1 MQRDDHS
8 ASEWLKHN
16 MKVCFAIA
24 LLLALCPVLVAQN
37 ATDAQKKEFIEL
49 LKTLPTRG
57 EFYTPEAVQ
66 QATRYLPVLLSL
78 TEKDIEQ
85 YDLYPFVALSG
96 GLSFDK
102 QNRTY
107 VLSHFNEIRHAK
119 LKLGWA
125 VLLFN
130 AGDISRDVVHHLR
143 DALLAPAGA
152 SDLSGMVGHSQFKF
166 FRRKVLSHP
175 YANDEGLLQW
185 KEDEGH
191 TDWVVT
197 VAFSPDGK
205 TLASGSHDGT
215 VLLWDVA
222 TGRQVRAIED
232 HRLHGK
238 PFEVVSVAFSP
249 DGKRVASASSD
260 KTVRVWEVSTG
271 AAVWTFSNVKYA
283 QEVTFS
289 QNGNRLAVANCATV
303 LVWNLNTGTLLRTIS
318 KARFGA
324 GSHYCAGHVAFLENG
339 RKIVADAGPI
349 QIWQVATGQELKRF
363 KPDQSDSAMTVS
375 TDGTKLLLGG
385 DVNSASGVLELRDL
399 ASGNLLR
406 RFPEQTYPVES
417 VAFSPDGKII
427 ASDGRDGM
435 DISSSGYIHLWD
447 SATGAELHRLVGHQ
461 GPVAG
466 IAFAPDGKTL
476 ASASWDNSVKL
487 WDVAT
492 GKEIRSFPNK

>member
-1 MQRDDHS
+1 MPPNG
-8 ASEWLKHN
+8 LKHN
-16 MKVCFAIA
+16 MKVFFAIA

-37 ATDAQKKEFIEL
+37 ATDTQKKEFIEL

-78 TEKDIEQ
+78 TDKDIEQ
-85 YDLYPFVALSG
+85 DDLYPFVALSG
-96 GLSFDK
+96 GLSVEK

-119 LKLGWA
+119 LKLFWA
-125 VLLFN
+125 ALLFN
-130 AGDISRDVVHHLR
+130 AGDISRDLVHHLR
-143 DALLAPAGA
+143 DALLEPAQA
-152 SDLSGMVGHSQFKF
+152 NELSDMVGHSQFKF

-175 YANDEGLLQW
+175 YANDQGLVQW
-185 KEDEGH
+185 KDEEGH
-191 TDWVVT
+191 TDWVVA
-197 VAFSPDGK
+197 VAFSPDGR

-238 PFEVVSVAFSP
+238 PYEVVSVAFSP

-260 KTVRVWEVSTG
+260 QTVRVWEVSTG
-271 AAVWTFSNVKYA
+271 AAVWKFSKVEYA
-283 QEVTFS
+283 QEVAFS
-289 QNGNRLAVANCATV
+289 QDGNRLAVANCDTV

-324 GSHYCAGHVAFLENG
+324 DSHYCAGHVAFLENG

-363 KPDQSDSAMTVS
+363 KLEQSDSAMAVS
-375 TDGTKLLLGG
+375 SDGTKLLLGE
-385 DVNSASGVLELRDL
+385 DLNSVGGVLELRDL
-399 ASGNLLR
+399 ASGSLLR
-406 RFPEQTYPVES
+406 RFPEQAYPLES
-417 VAFSPDGKII
+417 VAFSPDGKIV
-427 ASDGRDGM
+427 ASDGRDSM
-435 DISSSGYIHLWD
+435 DISARGFIRLWD
-447 SATGAELHRLVGHQ
+447 SATGAELRRLVGHK
-461 GPVAG
+461 GRVAG

-492 GKEIRSFPNK
+492 GKEIRSFPTK

>member
-1 MQRDDHS
+1 
-8 ASEWLKHN
+8 
-16 MKVCFAIA
+16 MKVCLAIA
-24 LLLALCPVLVAQN
+24 LLLAVCPVFVAQN
-37 ATDAQKKEFIEL
+37 ATDTQKKEFIEL
-49 LKTLPTRG
+49 LKTLPTSG

-66 QATRYLPVLLSL
+66 QAARYLPVLLSL
-78 TEKDIEQ
+78 TEKDIEP
-85 YDLYPFVALSG
+85 YDLYPFVALSS
-96 GLSFDK
+96 GLSSDK
-102 QNRTY
+102 QNRAY
-107 VLSHFNEIRHAK
+107 VLSHFNEIRHVN
-119 LKLGWA
+119 LKLFWA
-125 VLLFN
+125 ALLFN

-143 DALLAPAGA
+143 DALLEPARAGEL
-152 SDLSGMVGHSQFKF
+152 SDLVGHSQFKF

-175 YANDEGLLQW
+175 YANDAGLIQW

-191 TDWVVT
+191 TDWVVA

-260 KTVRVWEVSTG
+260 QTVRVWEVSTG
-271 AAVWTFSNVKYA
+271 AAVWKFSNVTYA
-283 QEVTFS
+283 KEVTFS
-289 QNGNRLAVANCATV
+289 QNGNRLAVANCDTV
-303 LVWNLNTGTLLRTIS
+303 LIWDLNTGTRLRTIS
-318 KARFGA
+318 KARFGTN
-324 GSHYCAGHVAFLENG
+324 SHYCAAHVAFLENG
-339 RKIVADAGPI
+339 RKVVADAGPI

-363 KPDQSDSAMTVS
+363 KPEQSDSAMAVS
-375 TDGTKLLLGG
+375 SDGTKVLLGG
-385 DVNSASGVLELRDL
+385 DLNSTNGVLELRDL
-399 ASGNLLR
+399 ASGSLLR

-417 VAFSPDGKII
+417 VAFSPDGKIV

-435 DISSSGYIHLWD
+435 DISSRGFIQLWD
-447 SATGAELHRLVGHQ
+447 SATGAELRRLVGHQ
-461 GPVAG
+461 GRVAG

-476 ASASWDNSVKL
+476 ASASWDSSVRL
-487 WDVAT
+487 WDVGT